1 MTSKQ
6 PVILAIDTSNYTTSA
21 ACSTPIWGHVSGG
34 FLIKQEK
41 QLLEVRAGQ
50 RGLRQSDAL
59 FAHTCNLPPILERL
73 LATLTDEQQIVAVG
87 CSTTP
92 RRQQGSYM
100 PCFLAGENVARG
112 IAASLRV
119 PYYTFSHQE
128 GHIAAAAYSAVED
141 SGDASDDTLSRAPFL
156 AFHVSGGTTDL
167 LHVTPQDN
175 RYEIAMLGTSLDLHA
190 GQVIDRVGVMLGLSF
205 PCGPALETLA
215 RAFDGKIPSPKICV
229 RGCDCN
235 LSGVENL
242 AEKLHREGADD
253 REVAA
258 FVFAFLEKT
267 LTKMTENALAA
278 YPCHPVLYAGGVMS
292 NMLMRASLADFC
304 RTNGSRAY
312 FAAPAFSADNA
323 VGTSLLACR
332 AYLADTRRS

>member
-1 MTSKQ
+1 MTESKI

-21 ACSTPIWGHVSGG
+21 ACSTPDRGHVSGG

-41 QLLEVRAGQ
+41 QLLTVRAGE

-59 FAHTCNLPPILERL
+59 FAHTCNLPPLTERL
-73 LATLTDEQQIVAVG
+73 LSSLSEAHEIVAVG

-92 RRQQGSYM
+92 RRQEGSYM

-112 IAASLRV
+112 IAAALRV

-128 GHIAAAAYSAVED
+128 GHIAAAAYSAV
-141 SGDASDDTLSRAPFL
+141 DALGGDDTLASAPFL

-167 LHVTPQDN
+167 LHVTPCDN
-175 RYEIAMLGTSLDLHA
+175 RYEITMLGTSVDLHA
-190 GQVIDRVGVMLGLSF
+190 GQAIDRIGVMLGLSF
-205 PCGPALETLA
+205 PCGPALEQLA
-215 RAFDGKIPSPKICV
+215 KAYTGKIPSPKICV

-235 LSGVENL
+235 LSGLENL
-242 AEKLHREGADD
+242 AEKLRREGADASA
-253 REVAA
+253 VAA

-267 LTKMTENALAA
+267 LAKMTENALAA
-278 YPCHPVLYAGGVMS
+278 YPGHPVLYAGGVMS
-292 NMLMRASLADFC
+292 NMLMRTSLSKFC
-304 RTNGSRAY
+304 ENYGSRAY
-312 FAAPAFSADNA
+312 FADPAFSADNA

-332 AYLADTRRS
+332 AFLADRTKS